1 MYLFTSPL
9 SSPFSCFVFR
19 EMRAPA
25 AAPRRFCCVPPTA
38 LEAKLAAAPLLQRR
52 QRQRAATASAKASAA
67 APIVD
72 DTVDRGRNRP
82 VRFVLVRHGQSTW
95 TAEGRIQGS
104 SDISVLTEKGKRQAR
119 EAAELVRK
127 KGGFS
132 IGIRR
137 NTRLAIVF
145 PRSLI

>member
-1 MYLFTSPL
+1 
-9 SSPFSCFVFR
+9 
-19 EMRAPA
+19 MRAPA

-95 TAEGRIQGS
+95 NAEGRIQGS

-119 EAAELVRK
+119 EAAELRELL
-127 KGGFS
+127 
-132 IGIRR
+132 
-137 NTRLAIVF
+137 RLEALAMTHYFKFKHTKIERLF
-145 PRSLI
+145 KLSK